1 VGGLKFR
8 GRRII
13 TISEGEARVKG
24 KMNMFCLRKMG
35 ICCDVSEVR
44 IEEFLFLQWDT
55 VNRDFLCS
63 NVTWNME
70 ARKFELR
77 LTTEDCESAILT
89 NAKVQGGKEGACQA
103 GNVESIVDDNS
114 FVSKG
119 ECQGPNSF
127 DWKGGALI
135 GKGNRLS

>member
-1 VGGLKFR
+1 MEFR
-8 GRRII
+8 GMRAFV
-13 TISEGEARVKG
+13 ISEGEARVKG
-24 KMNMFCLRKMG
+24 KMNTFCLRKMR
-35 ICCDVSEVR
+35 ICCDVSESR

-55 VNRDFLCS
+55 ANRDFLCS

-77 LTTEDCESAILT
+77 LTTEDCESAILM

-119 ECQGPNSF
+119 KCQGPNSLNQRVVLSLARAT
-127 DWKGGALI
+127 DWVK
-135 GKGNRLS
+135 